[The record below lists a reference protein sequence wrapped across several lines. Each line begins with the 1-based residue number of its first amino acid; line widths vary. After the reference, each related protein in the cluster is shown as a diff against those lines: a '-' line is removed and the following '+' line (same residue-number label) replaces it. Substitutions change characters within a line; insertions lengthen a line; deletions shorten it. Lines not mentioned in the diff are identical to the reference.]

1 MARRPR
7 TGSSTSGHSRAIG
20 ACWAAPGSME
30 VAAPVRLYTLPT
42 LAASRHLPG
51 HHGME
56 VAGGGGTAAKYSN
69 DRTAERV
76 RVHPDASGP
85 ASTRPPTATARS
97 SGRSGLTAAV
107 TATRRADPRSAV
119 NRPTHSPAWV
129 DGHGR
134 TEGPGPG
141 LQIRRSDRDELG
153 LARMLPAPDESA
165 CALQGDHEQR
175 SRADWL
181 TAATSSHFRPAQDSW
196 L

>member
-1 MARRPR
+1 LMR
-7 TGSSTSGHSRAIG
+7 
-20 ACWAAPGSME
+20 
-30 VAAPVRLYTLPT
+30 
-42 LAASRHLPG
+42 
-51 HHGME
+51 
-56 VAGGGGTAAKYSN
+56 AGGRSAGPRASSSAGRRLPVEGHA
-69 DRTAERV
+69 
-76 RVHPDASGP
+76 VHGLLPP
-85 ASTRPPTATARS
+85 APSWARLS
-97 SGRSGLTAAV
+97 IDLTAA
-107 TATRRADPRSAV
+107 ATRSTLASSREPLAPYHLMRKSPRRTWQAAQQRIWVARSAWR
-119 NRPTHSPAWV
+119 RPTSLANPNRYSRKVQQRSPVGGESADTFPAWV